1 MNRRELHRHL
11 QAYLCLREAL
21 GLRMEAERI
30 LLPKLIDFVIDH
42 GDDGH
47 VRAQL
52 VVDWAR
58 AYSPRRSGAGAV
70 NRLSIARQ
78 FLRYLRALEPSI
90 EIPPS
95 GLIRRERRPVPFLF
109 TPSQI
114 EQLLVAARQ
123 AQPRGSLRPHT
134 LAMLLGLLAS
144 TGLRIREALTLTV
157 DDVEL
162 ENAPAFLQVRETKYQ
177 KSRLVPLHASVAEQL
192 RNYIERRSTA
202 HYDALSETLLLSTGG
217 RPVNYSALQRWFRKT
232 CQRLRIEPADDAAR
246 HPCFHS
252 FRHGFAVDRLRHWY
266 EAGSDVRELLP
277 QLAVYLGHVRPEET
291 YWYLTATPE
300 LLTAAAERFQR
311 YADLGESP

>member
-114 EQLLVAARQ
+114 GATPRGCSPGSAARI
-123 AQPRGSLRPHT
+123 AAAPH
-134 LAMLLGLLAS
+134 A
-144 TGLRIREALTLTV
+144 R
-157 DDVEL
+157 
-162 ENAPAFLQVRETKYQ
+162 
-177 KSRLVPLHASVAEQL
+177 H
-192 RNYIERRSTA
+192 
-202 HYDALSETLLLSTGG
+202 
-217 RPVNYSALQRWFRKT
+217 
-232 CQRLRIEPADDAAR
+232 AAR
-246 HPCFHS
+246 IVGQYRAAHP
-252 FRHGFAVDRLRHWY
+252 
-266 EAGSDVRELLP
+266 
-277 QLAVYLGHVRPEET
+277 
-291 YWYLTATPE
+291 
-300 LLTAAAERFQR
+300 
-311 YADLGESP
+311 